1 MIRKF
6 FHFLFLTLLS
16 HQLIAEEK
24 VVLQLKWEHEFQ
36 FAGYYAAKW
45 QGYYKDEGLNVEI
58 KTAAQKDKQLLQPSV
73 ELRKGNAQFAIGAL
87 DILKTNRSEIQPLIL
102 SPIFQKSPSAIFSLQ
117 HVDISS
123 LKKLSKLKIATYNA
137 GAIKTELLAL
147 FRSHGF
153 SLDKLNFV
161 EAPPTI
167 DTLLEGKA
175 DAIITFIVSARF
187 FSKEKGIELNMLS
200 PSEYGVEF
208 YGDTLYTTQ
217 TYANN
222 NPDIVRK
229 FIRASKKGWKYAL
242 ENKEEIAKRISA
254 ELPRYIVN
262 YENLLGYNLAF
273 ADTIDSLLDYPNTPI
288 GKLDQNKWLNM
299 NERMRSIGLIQTHL
313 NNNNFYNE
321 SKTQRLINK
330 QPYIFFLTIAISFP
344 IIFLLWYRKK
354 RILTVAAILL
364 TTLLLEYQA
373 ESYFVE
379 KQGEADNSKIERALR
394 SVSDKLQSDLQS
406 NLSMLTGFA
415 AYISATPDLSYD
427 DYSRY
432 ASQLFRKSHMLISFS
447 AAKDLVINY
456 VYPLEVNQKAIGLD
470 YRKTP
475 SQIDMVLQVVNTRQM
490 LVVDPVDLVQGGRA
504 FIARVP
510 IFLED
515 GSLWGIISAPIDQ
528 EKLFR
533 FSGIENFSQEA
544 EVAIKSYDTLGN
556 QGEVFFGD
564 ASIFDKEE
572 HLQSIISVG
581 GGSWYIAALYKNID
595 GTTPDNIYIL
605 RIYFFFAGLLIS
617 VFAWFR
623 FRQESE
629 KSRLES
635 EIRAEKILLESVGKV
650 AKISGWKLNDNLEF
664 IKWSSQASLLLG
676 KDENYKPKSLS
687 ELEPFFLFDDYQLLL
702 SESKLAIENSS
713 PFDIELKLSSNQFG
727 TRWLK
732 FMSDGIRK
740 TNSLITGTIQD
751 VTNKV
756 ISAKLIEHQA
766 SYDNL
771 TGLPNRTLYRDRLV
785 TSIKNAHRNKQKI
798 AVLFIDLD
806 RFKPIND
813 NHGHQIGDKVLI
825 EAARRIK
832 SCVRKS
838 DTVSRLSGDEF
849 AVILNDVPQYNH
861 VLKVT
866 DHIIE
871 TMQETYRIENA
882 AVYSS
887 ASIGIALYPNDADDA
902 DSLLRKADQAMY
914 EVKAS
919 GRNGSQFY
927 TKEMQLKSEYRHE
940 MLNELILAVN
950 NQNLEAYYQ
959 PIFDLKDKKMVRC
972 ESLARWQKSNGE
984 FVPPVD
990 FIDLAEESGLI
1001 NRIDL
1006 FMLQEAANTLQ
1017 DLPQDIDLSINIS
1030 PRLFMTKD
1038 KALENWITNIQ
1049 RISQKL
1055 SITVEITERL
1065 LTDDSEL
1072 ALIVLEQLKSFGV
1085 KIAIDDFGTGYSS
1098 LSYLV
1103 KYPVDVIKIDRSFVK
1118 DIGIKSSAGALIET
1132 ILAMANR
1139 LSIKVV
1145 AEGIETQAQL
1155 KYLKLHGCDYGQG
1168 YYLARPMDK
1177 ESFIAFSN
1185 QN

>member
-1 MIRKF
+1 MFKTLILSLCLIF
-6 FHFLFLTLLS
+6 FS
-16 HQLIAEEK
+16 NQLIAEEK

-45 QGYYKDEGLNVEI
+45 QGYYEDEGLDVEI
-58 KTAAQKDKQLLQPSV
+58 KAAPQKNKDILKPTTELLT
-73 ELRKGNAQFAIGAL
+73 GNAQFGIGAL
-87 DILKTNRSEIQPLIL
+87 DIIEVDRSGFKPLIL
-102 SPIFQKSPSAIFSLQ
+102 APIFQKSPSAIFSLKQ
-117 HVDISS
+117 TDISS
-123 LKKLSKLKIATYNA
+123 LKKLSQLKIAAYNV

-175 DAIITFIVSARF
+175 DVIITYIVSAQF
-187 FSKEKGIELNMLS
+187 FAKEKGLELNMLS
-200 PSEYGVEF
+200 PSEYGIEF

-217 TYANN
+217 TYARN

-229 FIRASKKGWKYAL
+229 FVNASKKGWKYAL
-242 ENKEEIAKRISA
+242 NHKEEIAKKISN

-262 YENLLGYNLAF
+262 YENLLEYNLAF
-273 ADTIDSLLDYPNTPI
+273 ADIIDSLLDYPNTPI
-288 GKLDQNKWLNM
+288 GKLDQNKWIDM
-299 NERMRSIGLIQTHL
+299 SERMRSIGLIQTHL
-313 NNNNFYNE
+313 DSNSFYNE
-321 SKTQRLINK
+321 TESKLLLNK
-330 QPYIFFLTIAISFP
+330 QPYLFFLTVAIFFP
-344 IIFLLWYRKK
+344 IIFLLWYR
-354 RILTVAAILL
+354 RQRALTVLAILL
-364 TTLLLEYQA
+364 VTLLLEYQA
-373 ESYFVE
+373 ENYFLT
-379 KQGEADNSKIERALR
+379 KQLEADNIKIERTLQT
-394 SVSDKLQSDLQS
+394 VSDKLQSDLQS
-406 NLSMLTGFA
+406 NLSKLTGFA
-415 AYISATPDLSYD
+415 AYISATPDLTYE
-427 DYSRY
+427 DYNRY
-432 ASQLFRKSHMLISFS
+432 ASQLFKKSPMIISFS

-456 VYPLEVNQKAIGLD
+456 VYPVERNQKAIGLD

-475 SQIDMVLQVVNTRQM
+475 SQLDMVLQVVNSRQM
-490 LVVDPVDLVQGGRA
+490 LVVDPVSLAQGGQA

-515 GSLWGIISAPIDQ
+515 GSLWGLISAPIDQ

-533 FSGIENFSQEA
+533 FSGVRNFNKEA
-544 EVAIKSYDTLGN
+544 DIAIKSYDILGN
-556 QGEVFFGD
+556 QGSIFFGD
-564 ASIFDKEE
+564 ESIFDKSD
-572 HLQSIISVG
+572 HFQSVINVG
-581 GGSWYIAALYKNID
+581 GGSWHIAVAHKKND
-595 GTTPDNIYIL
+595 QTLPDHVFIL
-605 RIYFFFAGLLIS
+605 RIYFLFAGILIS
-617 VFAWFR
+617 AFAWFR
-623 FRQESE
+623 FNQQAD
-629 KSRLES
+629 KSRLEL
-635 EIRAEKILLESVGKV
+635 EVLAEKTLLESVGKV

-676 KDENYKPKSLS
+676 KDKNYKPDSLT
-687 ELEPFFLFDDYQLLL
+687 ELESLFLFEDYQLLL
-702 SESKLAIENSS
+702 NKSKLAIENSS
-713 PFDIELKLSSNQFG
+713 PFDIELKLSSPQVG
-727 TRWLK
+727 TRWLR

-751 VTNKV
+751 ITNKV
-756 ISAKLIEHQA
+756 LSAQLIEHQA
-766 SYDNL
+766 SYDSL
-771 TGLPNRTLYRDRLV
+771 TGLPNRTLYHDRLV
-785 TSIKNAHRNKQKI
+785 TSIENAHRNKQKI

-825 EAARRIK
+825 EAASRIK

-866 DHIIE
+866 DHIIDV
-871 TMQETYRIENA
+871 MQETYNVESTAI
-882 AVYSS
+882 YLS

-927 TKEMQLKSEYRHE
+927 TTEMQLKSEYRHE
-940 MLNELILAVN
+940 MLNDLILAVN

-959 PIFDLKDKKMVRC
+959 PIFGLKDNKLVRC
-972 ESLARWQKSNGE
+972 ESLARWKKANGD
-984 FVPPVD
+984 FVPPVE
-990 FIDLAEESGLI
+990 FINLAEESGLI

-1006 FMLQEAANTLQ
+1006 YMLQDAGKTLQ
-1017 DLPQDIDLSINIS
+1017 DLHKDIDLSINIS
-1030 PRLFMTKD
+1030 PRLFITKD
-1038 KALENWITNIQ
+1038 KALEKWISKIQ
-1049 RISQKL
+1049 TISQKIN
-1055 SITVEITERL
+1055 ITVEITERL

-1072 ALIVLEQLKSFGV
+1072 ALVVLEQLKSFGV

-1118 DIGIKSSAGALIET
+1118 DIGIKPSAEALIET
-1132 ILAMANR
+1132 ILAMASR

-1145 AEGIETQAQL
+1145 AEGIETKAQL
-1155 KYLKLHGCDYGQG
+1155 EYLKEHGCDFGQG
-1168 YYLARPMDK
+1168 YYLARPMNK
-1177 ESFIAFSN
+1177 ESFIAFTETY
-1185 QN
+1185 